1 MEKIILLVLVTIAKV
16 IGILLA
22 VLVIVALAIL
32 FAAVRYCGKISF
44 DDKKAQISIRW
55 LGVVLRV
62 PILIT
67 EKDLQWK
74 VRVFGVPILRS
85 DGAHKKR
92 RSKKSSAPK
101 AQKRK
106 AEKAAET
113 VQKTQ
118 GSSKQ
123 EKKAPSVNLEKS
135 PTAPEQEKQIVP
147 KQAAD
152 KTEEQNVPKKQSDK
166 TGEQN
171 VPKKQSD
178 KTEEQN
184 VPKKQSDKT
193 EEQIASK
200 QTTDQREERSAFR
213 QANEREKK
221 PRGIRQLFLWLQNVI
236 KIVRKIKKKV
246 HSVQDLV
253 DILRSDAGKAFICIV
268 KENVIHLWKQIHP
281 RRMRG
286 KLIFGTGDP
295 CSTGELLGVLAL
307 FYAWYGNGVQIIP
320 DFEQKRIEGNVSFRG
335 RIRMITLICIAW
347 RIIKNK
353 DGRKLLHEW
362 EKWKEEK

>member
-44 DDKKAQISIRW
+44 DDKKAQISIQW

-135 PTAPEQEKQIVP
+135 PTAPEQEKRIAP
-147 KQAAD
+147 KQAA
-152 KTEEQNVPKKQSDK
+152 
-166 TGEQN
+166 
-171 VPKKQSD
+171 D

-213 QANEREKK
+213 QADEREKK

-286 KLIFGTGDP
+286 KVIFGTGDP

>member
-55 LGVVLRV
+55 LGVVLCV

-92 RSKKSSAPK
+92 RSKKSSASK

-118 GSSKQ
+118 ESSKQ
-123 EKKAPSVNLEKS
+123 EKKALSVNLEKS
-135 PTAPEQEKQIVP
+135 PTAPEQEKQIAP
-147 KQAAD
+147 
-152 KTEEQNVPKKQSDK
+152 
-166 TGEQN
+166 
-171 VPKKQSD
+171 
-178 KTEEQN
+178 
-184 VPKKQSDKT
+184 
-193 EEQIASK
+193 K
-200 QTTDQREERSAFR
+200 QTTDQREEQSAFR
-213 QANEREKK
+213 QADEREKK

-236 KIVRKIKKKV
+236 KIVRKMKKKV

-286 KLIFGTGDP
+286 KVIFGTGDP

-307 FYAWYGNGVQIIP
+307 FFAWYGNGVQIIP

>member
-118 GSSKQ
+118 GLSKQ
-123 EKKAPSVNLEKS
+123 EKKALSVNLEKS
-135 PTAPEQEKQIVP
+135 PTAPEQEKQI
-147 KQAAD
+147 A
-152 KTEEQNVPKKQSDK
+152 
-166 TGEQN
+166 
-171 VPKKQSD
+171 
-178 KTEEQN
+178 
-184 VPKKQSDKT
+184 PKKQSDKT

-213 QANEREKK
+213 QADEREKK

-286 KLIFGTGDP
+286 KVIFGTGDP

>member
-118 GSSKQ
+118 ESSKQ
-123 EKKAPSVNLEKS
+123 EKKALSVNLEKS
-135 PTAPEQEKQIVP
+135 PTAPEQEKQIAP
-147 KQAAD
+147 
-152 KTEEQNVPKKQSDK
+152 
-166 TGEQN
+166 
-171 VPKKQSD
+171 
-178 KTEEQN
+178 
-184 VPKKQSDKT
+184 
-193 EEQIASK
+193 K
-200 QTTDQREERSAFR
+200 QTTDQREEQSAFR
-213 QANEREKK
+213 QADEREKK

-236 KIVRKIKKKV
+236 KIVRKMKKKA

-286 KLIFGTGDP
+286 KVIFGTGDP

>member
-55 LGVVLRV
+55 LGVVLCV

-118 GSSKQ
+118 ESSKQ
-123 EKKAPSVNLEKS
+123 EKKALSVNLEKS
-135 PTAPEQEKQIVP
+135 PTAPEQEKQIAP
-147 KQAAD
+147 
-152 KTEEQNVPKKQSDK
+152 
-166 TGEQN
+166 
-171 VPKKQSD
+171 
-178 KTEEQN
+178 
-184 VPKKQSDKT
+184 
-193 EEQIASK
+193 K
-200 QTTDQREERSAFR
+200 QTTDQREEQSAFR
-213 QANEREKK
+213 QADEREKK

-236 KIVRKIKKKV
+236 KIVRKMKKKV

-281 RRMRG
+281 RRMRV
-286 KLIFGTGDP
+286 KVIFGTGDP

>member
-106 AEKAAET
+106 AEKA
-113 VQKTQ
+113 
-118 GSSKQ
+118 
-123 EKKAPSVNLEKS
+123 
-135 PTAPEQEKQIVP
+135 
-147 KQAAD
+147 
-152 KTEEQNVPKKQSDK
+152 
-166 TGEQN
+166 
-171 VPKKQSD
+171 
-178 KTEEQN
+178 EEQN

-213 QANEREKK
+213 QADEREKK

-236 KIVRKIKKKV
+236 KIVRKMKKKV

-281 RRMRG
+281 QRMRG
-286 KLIFGTGDP
+286 KVIFGTGDP
-295 CSTGELLGVLAL
+295 CSTGELLGVFAL
-307 FYAWYGNGVQIIP
+307 FYAWYGNGVQIVP

>member
-32 FAAVRYCGKISF
+32 FAAVHYCGKISF

-135 PTAPEQEKQIVP
+135 PTAPEQEKRIAP
-147 KQAAD
+147 KQAA
-152 KTEEQNVPKKQSDK
+152 
-166 TGEQN
+166 
-171 VPKKQSD
+171 D

-213 QANEREKK
+213 QADEREKK

-286 KLIFGTGDP
+286 KVMFGTGDP

>member
-55 LGVVLRV
+55 LGVVLCV

-92 RSKKSSAPK
+92 RSKKSSASK

-118 GSSKQ
+118 ESSKQ
-123 EKKAPSVNLEKS
+123 EKKALSVNLEKS
-135 PTAPEQEKQIVP
+135 PTAPEQEKQIAP
-147 KQAAD
+147 
-152 KTEEQNVPKKQSDK
+152 
-166 TGEQN
+166 
-171 VPKKQSD
+171 
-178 KTEEQN
+178 
-184 VPKKQSDKT
+184 
-193 EEQIASK
+193 K
-200 QTTDQREERSAFR
+200 QTTDQREEQSAFR
-213 QANEREKK
+213 QADEREKK

-236 KIVRKIKKKV
+236 KIVRKMKKKV

-286 KLIFGTGDP
+286 KVIFGTGDP

>member
-1 MEKIILLVLVTIAKV
+1 MGKIIVLVLVTIAKV

-22 VLVIVALAIL
+22 VLVIIALAVL
-32 FAAVRYCGKISF
+32 FAAVRYRGKISF
-44 DDKKAQISIRW
+44 DDKRAQISIRW

-62 PILIT
+62 PILLS
-67 EKDLQWK
+67 EDDLQWK
-74 VRVFGVPILRS
+74 VRVFGIPILCS

-92 RSKKSSAPK
+92 RSKKYSARK
-101 AQKRK
+101 AKKRK
-106 AEKAAET
+106 AEKAAGT
-113 VQKTQ
+113 VQKTKESPKREQ
-118 GSSKQ
+118 SQSN
-123 EKKAPSVNLEKS
+123 VNLEKNQTT
-135 PTAPEQEKQIVP
+135 PKQDKQITL

-152 KTEEQNVPKKQSDK
+152 KKDEQPTSRQATDKKD
-166 TGEQN
+166 
-171 VPKKQSD
+171 
-178 KTEEQN
+178 
-184 VPKKQSDKT
+184 
-193 EEQIASK
+193 EQITLK
-200 QTTDQREERSAFR
+200 QTADKKDEQPTSR
-213 QANEREKK
+213 QAADKRDEQSASGKADEREKE
-221 PRGIRQLFLWLQNVI
+221 PRGIRQLILWIQNVI
-236 KIVRKIKKKV
+236 KIVRSIRQKV
-246 HSVQDLV
+246 HSVQELV

-281 RRMRG
+281 RHIRG
-286 KLIFGTGDP
+286 KVIFGTGDP

>member
-32 FAAVRYCGKISF
+32 FVAVRYCGKISF

-55 LGVVLRV
+55 LGVVLCV

-74 VRVFGVPILRS
+74 ARVFGVPILRS

-118 GSSKQ
+118 ESSKQ
-123 EKKAPSVNLEKS
+123 EKKALSVNLEKS
-135 PTAPEQEKQIVP
+135 PTAPEQEKQIAP
-147 KQAAD
+147 
-152 KTEEQNVPKKQSDK
+152 
-166 TGEQN
+166 
-171 VPKKQSD
+171 
-178 KTEEQN
+178 
-184 VPKKQSDKT
+184 
-193 EEQIASK
+193 K
-200 QTTDQREERSAFR
+200 QTTDQREEQSAFR
-213 QANEREKK
+213 QADEREKK

-286 KLIFGTGDP
+286 KVIFGTGDP

>member
-62 PILIT
+62 PVLIT

-118 GSSKQ
+118 ESSKQ
-123 EKKAPSVNLEKS
+123 EKKALSVNLEKS
-135 PTAPEQEKQIVP
+135 PTAPEQEKQIAP
-147 KQAAD
+147 KQATD
-152 KTEEQNVPKKQSDK
+152 KTEEQ
-166 TGEQN
+166 
-171 VPKKQSD
+171 
-178 KTEEQN
+178 
-184 VPKKQSDKT
+184 
-193 EEQIASK
+193 
-200 QTTDQREERSAFR
+200 SAFR
-213 QANEREKK
+213 QADEREKK

-236 KIVRKIKKKV
+236 KIVRKMKKKV

-286 KLIFGTGDP
+286 KVIFGTGDP

-362 EKWKEEK
+362 EKWQEQK

>member
-1 MEKIILLVLVTIAKV
+1 MEKIILLVLITIAKV

-118 GSSKQ
+118 ESSKQ
-123 EKKAPSVNLEKS
+123 EKKALSVNLEKS
-135 PTAPEQEKQIVP
+135 PTAPEQEKQIAP
-147 KQAAD
+147 KQAA
-152 KTEEQNVPKKQSDK
+152 
-166 TGEQN
+166 
-171 VPKKQSD
+171 
-178 KTEEQN
+178 
-184 VPKKQSDKT
+184 DKT

-213 QANEREKK
+213 QADEREKK

-286 KLIFGTGDP
+286 KVIFGTGDP

>member
-62 PILIT
+62 PVLIT

-118 GSSKQ
+118 ESSKQ
-123 EKKAPSVNLEKS
+123 EKKALSVNLEKS
-135 PTAPEQEKQIVP
+135 PTAPEQEKQIAP
-147 KQAAD
+147 
-152 KTEEQNVPKKQSDK
+152 
-166 TGEQN
+166 
-171 VPKKQSD
+171 
-178 KTEEQN
+178 
-184 VPKKQSDKT
+184 
-193 EEQIASK
+193 K
-200 QTTDQREERSAFR
+200 QTTDQREEQSAYR
-213 QANEREKK
+213 QADEREKK

-236 KIVRKIKKKV
+236 KIVRKMKKKV

-286 KLIFGTGDP
+286 KVIFGTGDP

>member
-135 PTAPEQEKQIVP
+135 PTAPKQEKQIAP
-147 KQAAD
+147 KQEA
-152 KTEEQNVPKKQSDK
+152 
-166 TGEQN
+166 
-171 VPKKQSD
+171 D

-213 QANEREKK
+213 QADEREKK

-286 KLIFGTGDP
+286 KVIFGTGDP

>member
-135 PTAPEQEKQIVP
+135 PTAPKQEKQI
-147 KQAAD
+147 A
-152 KTEEQNVPKKQSDK
+152 
-166 TGEQN
+166 
-171 VPKKQSD
+171 
-178 KTEEQN
+178 
-184 VPKKQSDKT
+184 PKKQSDKT

-213 QANEREKK
+213 QADEREKK

-246 HSVQDLV
+246 QSVQDLV

-286 KLIFGTGDP
+286 KVIFGTGDP

-335 RIRMITLICIAW
+335 RIRMITLICIEW

>member
-62 PILIT
+62 PVLIT

-106 AEKAAET
+106 AEKA
-113 VQKTQ
+113 
-118 GSSKQ
+118 
-123 EKKAPSVNLEKS
+123 
-135 PTAPEQEKQIVP
+135 
-147 KQAAD
+147 
-152 KTEEQNVPKKQSDK
+152 
-166 TGEQN
+166 
-171 VPKKQSD
+171 
-178 KTEEQN
+178 EEQN

-200 QTTDQREERSAFR
+200 QTIDQREERSAFR
-213 QANEREKK
+213 QADEREKK

-286 KLIFGTGDP
+286 KVIFGTGDP

-307 FYAWYGNGVQIIP
+307 FYSWYGNGVQIIP

>member
-55 LGVVLRV
+55 LGVVLCV

-118 GSSKQ
+118 ESSKQ
-123 EKKAPSVNLEKS
+123 EKKALSVNLEKS
-135 PTAPEQEKQIVP
+135 PTAPEQEKQIAP
-147 KQAAD
+147 
-152 KTEEQNVPKKQSDK
+152 
-166 TGEQN
+166 
-171 VPKKQSD
+171 
-178 KTEEQN
+178 
-184 VPKKQSDKT
+184 
-193 EEQIASK
+193 K
-200 QTTDQREERSAFR
+200 QTTDQREEQSTFR
-213 QANEREKK
+213 QADEREKK

-236 KIVRKIKKKV
+236 KIVRKMKKKV

-286 KLIFGTGDP
+286 KVIFGTGDP

>member
-118 GSSKQ
+118 ESSKQ
-123 EKKAPSVNLEKS
+123 EKKALSVNLEKS
-135 PTAPEQEKQIVP
+135 PTAPEQEKQIAP
-147 KQAAD
+147 
-152 KTEEQNVPKKQSDK
+152 
-166 TGEQN
+166 
-171 VPKKQSD
+171 
-178 KTEEQN
+178 
-184 VPKKQSDKT
+184 
-193 EEQIASK
+193 K
-200 QTTDQREERSAFR
+200 QTTDQREEQSAFR
-213 QANEREKK
+213 QADEREKK

-236 KIVRKIKKKV
+236 KIVRKMKKKV

-286 KLIFGTGDP
+286 KVIFGTGDP
-295 CSTGELLGVLAL
+295 CSTGELLGVFAL

>member
-62 PILIT
+62 PVLIT

-106 AEKAAET
+106 AEKA
-113 VQKTQ
+113 
-118 GSSKQ
+118 
-123 EKKAPSVNLEKS
+123 
-135 PTAPEQEKQIVP
+135 
-147 KQAAD
+147 
-152 KTEEQNVPKKQSDK
+152 
-166 TGEQN
+166 
-171 VPKKQSD
+171 
-178 KTEEQN
+178 EEQN

-213 QANEREKK
+213 QADEREKK

-286 KLIFGTGDP
+286 KVIFGTGDP
-295 CSTGELLGVLAL
+295 CSTGELLGVFAL

>member
-106 AEKAAET
+106 AEKAAEI

-135 PTAPEQEKQIVP
+135 PTAPEQEKQIAP
-147 KQAAD
+147 KQAA
-152 KTEEQNVPKKQSDK
+152 
-166 TGEQN
+166 
-171 VPKKQSD
+171 D

-286 KLIFGTGDP
+286 KVIFGTGDP

>member
-67 EKDLQWK
+67 EKELQWK

-85 DGAHKKR
+85 DGVHKKR

-135 PTAPEQEKQIVP
+135 PTAPEQEKQIAP
-147 KQAAD
+147 KQAA
-152 KTEEQNVPKKQSDK
+152 
-166 TGEQN
+166 
-171 VPKKQSD
+171 D

-213 QANEREKK
+213 QADEREKK

-286 KLIFGTGDP
+286 KVIFGTGDP

>member
-85 DGAHKKR
+85 DGVHKKR

-135 PTAPEQEKQIVP
+135 PTAPEQEKQIAP
-147 KQAAD
+147 KQAA
-152 KTEEQNVPKKQSDK
+152 
-166 TGEQN
+166 
-171 VPKKQSD
+171 D

-286 KLIFGTGDP
+286 KVIFGTGDP

>member
-55 LGVVLRV
+55 LGVVLCV

-92 RSKKSSAPK
+92 RSKKSSAQK

-118 GSSKQ
+118 ESSKQ
-123 EKKAPSVNLEKS
+123 EKKALSVNLEKS
-135 PTAPEQEKQIVP
+135 PTAPEQEKQIAP
-147 KQAAD
+147 KQATD
-152 KTEEQNVPKKQSDK
+152 KTEEQNVPKKQSD
-166 TGEQN
+166 
-171 VPKKQSD
+171 
-178 KTEEQN
+178 
-184 VPKKQSDKT
+184 
-193 EEQIASK
+193 
-200 QTTDQREERSAFR
+200 R
-213 QANEREKK
+213 QKSRLLLS
-221 PRGIRQLFLWLQNVI
+221 RQLI
-236 KIVRKIKKKV
+236 KEKSNR
-246 HSVQDLV
+246 
-253 DILRSDAGKAFICIV
+253 
-268 KENVIHLWKQIHP
+268 
-281 RRMRG
+281 
-286 KLIFGTGDP
+286 
-295 CSTGELLGVLAL
+295 LLGRLMK
-307 FYAWYGNGVQIIP
+307 
-320 DFEQKRIEGNVSFRG
+320 ERKSRG
-335 RIRMITLICIAW
+335 GSDSCFFGFKM
-347 RIIKNK
+347 
-353 DGRKLLHEW
+353 
-362 EKWKEEK
+362 

>member
-16 IGILLA
+16 IGILLT
-22 VLVIVALAIL
+22 VLVIVALVIL

-101 AQKRK
+101 AQKQK

-135 PTAPEQEKQIVP
+135 PTAPEQEKQIAP
-147 KQAAD
+147 KQAA
-152 KTEEQNVPKKQSDK
+152 
-166 TGEQN
+166 
-171 VPKKQSD
+171 D

-213 QANEREKK
+213 QADEREKK

-286 KLIFGTGDP
+286 KVIFGTGDP

>member
-55 LGVVLRV
+55 LGVVLCV

-92 RSKKSSAPK
+92 RSKKSSASK

-118 GSSKQ
+118 ESSKQ
-123 EKKAPSVNLEKS
+123 EKKALSVNLEKS
-135 PTAPEQEKQIVP
+135 PTAPEQEKQIAP
-147 KQAAD
+147 
-152 KTEEQNVPKKQSDK
+152 
-166 TGEQN
+166 
-171 VPKKQSD
+171 
-178 KTEEQN
+178 
-184 VPKKQSDKT
+184 
-193 EEQIASK
+193 K
-200 QTTDQREERSAFR
+200 QTTDQREEQSAFR
-213 QANEREKK
+213 QADEREKK

-236 KIVRKIKKKV
+236 KIVRKMKKKV

-268 KENVIHLWKQIHP
+268 KENVIHLWKHP

-286 KLIFGTGDP
+286 KVIFGTGDP

>member
-123 EKKAPSVNLEKS
+123 EKKALSVNLEKS
-135 PTAPEQEKQIVP
+135 PTAPEQEKQIAP
-147 KQAAD
+147 KQAA
-152 KTEEQNVPKKQSDK
+152 
-166 TGEQN
+166 
-171 VPKKQSD
+171 D

-213 QANEREKK
+213 QADEREKK
-221 PRGIRQLFLWLQNVI
+221 PRGIRQLFLWLHNVI
-236 KIVRKIKKKV
+236 KIVRKMKKKV

-286 KLIFGTGDP
+286 KVIFGTGDP

>member
-85 DGAHKKR
+85 DGARKKR

-123 EKKAPSVNLEKS
+123 EKKASSVNLEKS
-135 PTAPEQEKQIVP
+135 PTAPEQEKRIAP
-147 KQAAD
+147 KQAA
-152 KTEEQNVPKKQSDK
+152 
-166 TGEQN
+166 
-171 VPKKQSD
+171 D

-200 QTTDQREERSAFR
+200 QTDKTEEQIASKQTTDQREERSAFR
-213 QANEREKK
+213 QADEREKK

-286 KLIFGTGDP
+286 KVIFGTGDP

>member
-1 MEKIILLVLVTIAKV
+1 MEKIIVLVLVTIAKV

-44 DDKKAQISIRW
+44 DNKKAQISIRW

-118 GSSKQ
+118 ESSKQ
-123 EKKAPSVNLEKS
+123 EKKALSVNLEKS
-135 PTAPEQEKQIVP
+135 PTAPEQEKQIAP
-147 KQAAD
+147 
-152 KTEEQNVPKKQSDK
+152 
-166 TGEQN
+166 
-171 VPKKQSD
+171 
-178 KTEEQN
+178 
-184 VPKKQSDKT
+184 
-193 EEQIASK
+193 K
-200 QTTDQREERSAFR
+200 QTTDQREEQSAFR
-213 QANEREKK
+213 QADEREKK

-286 KLIFGTGDP
+286 KVIFGIGDP
-295 CSTGELLGVLAL
+295 CSTGELLGVFAL

>member
-44 DDKKAQISIRW
+44 DDKKAQISIQW

-135 PTAPEQEKQIVP
+135 PTAPEQEKRIAP
-147 KQAAD
+147 KQAA
-152 KTEEQNVPKKQSDK
+152 
-166 TGEQN
+166 
-171 VPKKQSD
+171 D

-213 QANEREKK
+213 QADEREKK

-286 KLIFGTGDP
+286 KVVFGTGDP

>member
-74 VRVFGVPILRS
+74 VHVFGVPILRS

-118 GSSKQ
+118 ESSKQ
-123 EKKAPSVNLEKS
+123 EKKALSVNLEKS
-135 PTAPEQEKQIVP
+135 PTAPEQEKQIAP
-147 KQAAD
+147 
-152 KTEEQNVPKKQSDK
+152 
-166 TGEQN
+166 
-171 VPKKQSD
+171 
-178 KTEEQN
+178 
-184 VPKKQSDKT
+184 
-193 EEQIASK
+193 K
-200 QTTDQREERSAFR
+200 QTTDQREEQSAFR
-213 QANEREKK
+213 QADEREKK

-236 KIVRKIKKKV
+236 KIVRKMKKKV

-286 KLIFGTGDP
+286 KVIFGTGDP

>member
-135 PTAPEQEKQIVP
+135 PTAPEQEKQIAP
-147 KQAAD
+147 KQGAD
-152 KTEEQNVPKKQSDK
+152 KT
-166 TGEQN
+166 G
-171 VPKKQSD
+171 
-178 KTEEQN
+178 EQN

-286 KLIFGTGDP
+286 KVIFGTGDP

>member
-106 AEKAAET
+106 AEKA
-113 VQKTQ
+113 
-118 GSSKQ
+118 
-123 EKKAPSVNLEKS
+123 
-135 PTAPEQEKQIVP
+135 
-147 KQAAD
+147 
-152 KTEEQNVPKKQSDK
+152 
-166 TGEQN
+166 
-171 VPKKQSD
+171 
-178 KTEEQN
+178 EEQN

-213 QANEREKK
+213 QADEREKK

-236 KIVRKIKKKV
+236 KIVRKMKKKV

-286 KLIFGTGDP
+286 KVIFGTGDP
-295 CSTGELLGVLAL
+295 CSTGELLGVFAL
-307 FYAWYGNGVQIIP
+307 FYAWYGNGVQIVP

>member
-123 EKKAPSVNLEKS
+123 EKKALSVNLEKS
-135 PTAPEQEKQIVP
+135 PTAPEQEERIAP
-147 KQAAD
+147 KQAA
-152 KTEEQNVPKKQSDK
+152 
-166 TGEQN
+166 
-171 VPKKQSD
+171 D

-213 QANEREKK
+213 QADEREKK
-221 PRGIRQLFLWLQNVI
+221 PRGIRQLFLWLQNVL

-286 KLIFGTGDP
+286 KVIFGTGDP

>member
-1 MEKIILLVLVTIAKV
+1 MEKIRLLGLVTIAKV

-123 EKKAPSVNLEKS
+123 EKKALSVNLEKS
-135 PTAPEQEKQIVP
+135 PTAPEQEKQIAP
-147 KQAAD
+147 KQA
-152 KTEEQNVPKKQSDK
+152 
-166 TGEQN
+166 
-171 VPKKQSD
+171 
-178 KTEEQN
+178 
-184 VPKKQSDKT
+184 
-193 EEQIASK
+193 
-200 QTTDQREERSAFR
+200 TDQREELSAFR
-213 QANEREKK
+213 QADEREKK

-286 KLIFGTGDP
+286 KVIFGTGDP

>member
-55 LGVVLRV
+55 LGVVLCV

-118 GSSKQ
+118 ESSKQ
-123 EKKAPSVNLEKS
+123 EKKALSVNLEKS
-135 PTAPEQEKQIVP
+135 PTAPEQEKQIAP
-147 KQAAD
+147 
-152 KTEEQNVPKKQSDK
+152 
-166 TGEQN
+166 
-171 VPKKQSD
+171 
-178 KTEEQN
+178 
-184 VPKKQSDKT
+184 
-193 EEQIASK
+193 K
-200 QTTDQREERSAFR
+200 QTTDQREEQSAFR
-213 QANEREKK
+213 QADEREKK

-236 KIVRKIKKKV
+236 KIVRKMKKKV

-286 KLIFGTGDP
+286 KVIFGTGDP

-353 DGRKLLHEW
+353 DGRKLLHEC

>member
-55 LGVVLRV
+55 LGVVLCV

-106 AEKAAET
+106 AEKA
-113 VQKTQ
+113 
-118 GSSKQ
+118 
-123 EKKAPSVNLEKS
+123 
-135 PTAPEQEKQIVP
+135 
-147 KQAAD
+147 
-152 KTEEQNVPKKQSDK
+152 
-166 TGEQN
+166 
-171 VPKKQSD
+171 
-178 KTEEQN
+178 EEQN

-213 QANEREKK
+213 QADEREKK

-286 KLIFGTGDP
+286 KVIFGTGDP

>member
-55 LGVVLRV
+55 LGVVLCV

-92 RSKKSSAPK
+92 RSKKSSAQK

-118 GSSKQ
+118 ESSKQ
-123 EKKAPSVNLEKS
+123 EKKALSVNLEKS
-135 PTAPEQEKQIVP
+135 PTAPEQEKQIAP
-147 KQAAD
+147 
-152 KTEEQNVPKKQSDK
+152 
-166 TGEQN
+166 
-171 VPKKQSD
+171 
-178 KTEEQN
+178 
-184 VPKKQSDKT
+184 
-193 EEQIASK
+193 K
-200 QTTDQREERSAFR
+200 QTTDQREEQSAFR
-213 QANEREKK
+213 QADEREKK

-286 KLIFGTGDP
+286 KVIFGTGDP

>member
-55 LGVVLRV
+55 LGVVLCV

-118 GSSKQ
+118 ESSKQ
-123 EKKAPSVNLEKS
+123 EKKALSVNLEKS
-135 PTAPEQEKQIVP
+135 PTAPEQEKQIAP
-147 KQAAD
+147 
-152 KTEEQNVPKKQSDK
+152 
-166 TGEQN
+166 
-171 VPKKQSD
+171 
-178 KTEEQN
+178 
-184 VPKKQSDKT
+184 
-193 EEQIASK
+193 K
-200 QTTDQREERSAFR
+200 QTTDQREEQSAFR
-213 QANEREKK
+213 QADEREKK

-236 KIVRKIKKKV
+236 KIVRKMKKKV

-286 KLIFGTGDP
+286 KVIFGTGDP
-295 CSTGELLGVLAL
+295 CSTGELLGVFAL
-307 FYAWYGNGVQIIP
+307 FYAWYGNGVQIVP

>member
-92 RSKKSSAPK
+92 RSKKSSASK

-118 GSSKQ
+118 ESSKQ
-123 EKKAPSVNLEKS
+123 EKKALSVNLEKS
-135 PTAPEQEKQIVP
+135 PTAPEQEKQIAP
-147 KQAAD
+147 
-152 KTEEQNVPKKQSDK
+152 
-166 TGEQN
+166 
-171 VPKKQSD
+171 
-178 KTEEQN
+178 
-184 VPKKQSDKT
+184 
-193 EEQIASK
+193 K
-200 QTTDQREERSAFR
+200 QTTDQREEQSAFR
-213 QANEREKK
+213 KADEREKK

-236 KIVRKIKKKV
+236 KIVRKMKKKV

-286 KLIFGTGDP
+286 KVIFGTGDP

>member
-44 DDKKAQISIRW
+44 DDKKAQISIQW

-106 AEKAAET
+106 AEKVAET

-135 PTAPEQEKQIVP
+135 PTAPEQEKQI
-147 KQAAD
+147 A
-152 KTEEQNVPKKQSDK
+152 
-166 TGEQN
+166 
-171 VPKKQSD
+171 
-178 KTEEQN
+178 
-184 VPKKQSDKT
+184 PKKQSDKT

-213 QANEREKK
+213 QADEREKK

-246 HSVQDLV
+246 QSVQDLV

-286 KLIFGTGDP
+286 KVIFGTGDP